1 VDDEETILFAIS
13 DYLGTLGFRVD
24 RAAEREEAEALLA
37 NIDYDAV
44 VADLRLFGS
53 DSREGLSVVASARE
67 RSRKMRIVLLSAFV
81 TPEVELDARR
91 RGADLVLRK
100 PKPLQQLAENILD
113 LLEGAA

>member
-1 VDDEETILFAIS
+1 
-13 DYLGTLGFRVD
+13 
-24 RAAEREEAEALLA
+24 
-37 NIDYDAV
+37 
-44 VADLRLFGS
+44 
-53 DSREGLSVVASARE
+53 
-67 RSRKMRIVLLSAFV
+67 MRIVLLSAFV